1 MGERTWPFAVVIVLR
16 QRGTGAAG
24 VVGRKVKTVV
34 QKDLLREIGYVP
46 TMRDRIASISYYY
59 LKPVKLIS
67 EPVNGEE
74 CFPRPMML
82 AVRVT
87 LSGKLPK
94 EIQSRVLPIKV

>member
-1 MGERTWPFAVVIVLR
+1 MVIVLR

-74 CFPRPMML
+74 CFSTPYDARCSTNLERKIAERNP
-82 AVRVT
+82 VK
-87 LSGKLPK
+87 GP
-94 EIQSRVLPIKV
+94 PN